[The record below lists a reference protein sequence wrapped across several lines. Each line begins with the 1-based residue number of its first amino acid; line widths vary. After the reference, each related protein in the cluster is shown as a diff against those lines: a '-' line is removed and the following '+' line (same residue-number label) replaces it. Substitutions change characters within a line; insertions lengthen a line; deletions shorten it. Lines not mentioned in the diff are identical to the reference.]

1 MTRRSSRVTLKGKV
15 FKNENTKDE
24 ITWDFLGFS
33 NFSSFK
39 FDFFEKKTIK
49 LRCLRGRGW
58 NQPEK
63 YIRDGD
69 GWAVG
74 FVRQGVYLEP
84 IKLDC
89 SHVDPM

>member
-1 MTRRSSRVTLKGKV
+1 
-15 FKNENTKDE
+15 
-24 ITWDFLGFS
+24 LGFQFVDLLNLIS
-33 NFSSFK
+33 L
-39 FDFFEKKTIK
+39 KKKAIK
-49 LRCLRGRGW
+49 LRCLWGRGW
-58 NQPEK
+58 NQTEK

-74 FVRQGVYLEP
+74 FFRQGVYLEP